1 VKFKCDWQRRLF
13 ATNYAVVSEMIVTE
27 SKEDNVSNISR
38 KESFNK
44 NESLSDKVMNFY
56 DDNFWGAYNIIEPT
70 ESLESAVNKLKK
82 EHL

>member
-1 VKFKCDWQRRLF
+1 MV
-13 ATNYAVVSEMIVTE
+13 VTE
-27 SKEDNVSNISR
+27 CKDGAISNIPR

-56 DDNFWGAYNIIEPT
+56 DDNFWGAYNIIPPT

-82 EHL
+82 EHQ

>member
-1 VKFKCDWQRRLF
+1 MV
-13 ATNYAVVSEMIVTE
+13 VTE
-27 SKEDNVSNISR
+27 SKEESVSNIPR

-56 DDNFWGAYNIIEPT
+56 DDDFWGVYNIIEPT

-82 EHL
+82 EYR

>member
-1 VKFKCDWQRRLF
+1 ML
-13 ATNYAVVSEMIVTE
+13 VTE
-27 SKEDNVSNISR
+27 RKEELVSNIPR

-70 ESLESAVNKLKK
+70 ESLESAINKLKK
-82 EHL
+82 QHR